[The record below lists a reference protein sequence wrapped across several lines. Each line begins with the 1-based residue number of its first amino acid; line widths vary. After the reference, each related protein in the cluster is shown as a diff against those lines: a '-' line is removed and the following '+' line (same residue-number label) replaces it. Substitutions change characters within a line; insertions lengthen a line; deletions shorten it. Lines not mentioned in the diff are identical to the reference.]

1 MGTLADKL
9 TVVFADAFES
19 AGYDRSYGEVRVSDR
34 PDLCQFQCNGAL
46 AAAKQYRTNPRQIA
60 QNVVDGLTGT
70 VDGRAGSVDG
80 LTETVDGRAA
90 PEVFDD
96 LSLAGPGFINIL
108 LKDEF
113 IAAHVQE
120 VYEDERLGCE
130 TIGTPARIIVDYG
143 GPNVAKPLH
152 VGHLRA
158 AIIGESI
165 VRICRFV
172 GHEVIGDVHLGDWG
186 LQMGLIIEG
195 LRDRQPDLPYFNPAN
210 TGPYPEAPPVDI
222 ADLEEL
228 YPQASERE
236 KNDPDFAEAARQ
248 ATVDLQAGR
257 PGYRALWK
265 HFRDVSVEDLRQSYE
280 QLNIRFDLWLGE
292 SDTQDRVHGLIARL
306 KAEGFARESRG
317 ALVVEVGE
325 SGDREEIPPLM
336 LEKTDGAVLY
346 GTTDLATIDQRVEE
360 FQPDYILYVVD
371 NRQQQ
376 HFRQVFKA
384 AWKTGVA
391 PASTHLEHDGFG
403 TMNGKDG
410 KPFKTREGGV
420 MKLKDL
426 IELVTGHARA
436 RIETIESVR
445 EYDEDEKETISRIVG
460 VAALKYADLMNHRTK
475 DYVFDLDRF
484 SSFEGRTGPYILY
497 AAVRIKS
504 VLRRAGDRGLQAG
517 RIMAP
522 LSESE
527 RELDLKL
534 SELPAV
540 IGLAFETRA
549 PNHLCEYAFQL
560 ATAYNRFY
568 HTHHILS
575 EEDGERRASW
585 LAVSGVTLRALER
598 ALDLLGIEVPRRM

>member
-9 TVVFADAFES
+9 TGLFADAFES

-46 AAAKQYRTNPRQIA
+46 SAAKEYRANPRQIA
-60 QNVVDGLTGT
+60 QNVVDSISSPD
-70 VDGRAGSVDG
+70 VFDG
-80 LTETVDGRAA
+80 LA
-90 PEVFDD
+90 
-96 LSLAGPGFINIL
+96 LAGPGFINIVL
-108 LKDEF
+108 QDDF
-113 IAAHVQE
+113 IAAHVQK
-120 VYEDERLGCE
+120 VHEDERMGCE
-130 TIGTPARIIVDYG
+130 TVTTPRRILVDYG

-165 VRICRFV
+165 VRTCRFL
-172 GHEVIGDVHLGDWG
+172 GHDVIGDVHLGDWG

-195 LRDRQPDLPYFNPAN
+195 LRDRQPGLPYFDAGY
-210 TGPYPEAPPVDI
+210 TGPYPEEPPVTI
-222 ADLEEL
+222 GDLEEL

-236 KNDPDFAEAARQ
+236 KSDPEFAEAARQ
-248 ATVDLQAGR
+248 ATVELQAGR
-257 PGYRALWK
+257 PGYRALWQ
-265 HFRDVSVEDLRQSYE
+265 HFRDVSVDDLRQSYE
-280 QLNIRFDLWLGE
+280 LLNIHFDLWLGE
-292 SDTQDRVHGLIARL
+292 SDTQDRLHGLIERL
-306 KAEGFARESRG
+306 KAEGYARESRG
-317 ALVVEVGE
+317 ALVVEVDDPDDKE
-325 SGDREEIPPLM
+325 SIPPLM

-346 GTTDLATIDQRVEE
+346 GTTDLATINQRVEQ

-371 NRQQQ
+371 NRQRQ

-384 AWKTGVA
+384 SYKTGVA
-391 PASTHLEHDGFG
+391 PESTRLEHNGFG

-410 KPFKTREGGV
+410 KPFKTREGGI

-426 IELVTGHARA
+426 IGLVTDHAMA

-445 EYDEDEKETISRIVG
+445 EYDEDEKEQIARIVG

-504 VLRRAGDRGLQAG
+504 VLRRAGERGLQPG
-517 RIMAP
+517 GIMAP
-522 LSESE
+522 RSESE
-527 RELDLKL
+527 RDLDLKL

-540 IGLAFETRA
+540 VDLAFETRA

-568 HTHHILS
+568 HTHHILN
-575 EEDGERRASW
+575 EEDADRRASW
-585 LAVSGVTLRALER
+585 LALSEVTLRALER
-598 ALDLLGIEVPRRM
+598 VLDLLGIEVPRRM

>member
-1 MGTLADKL
+1 MGTLAEKL
-9 TVVFADAFES
+9 TIVFADAFES
-19 AGYDRSYGEVRVSDR
+19 AGYDRNYGEVRVSDR

-60 QNVVDGLTGT
+60 QSVV
-70 VDGRAGSVDG
+70 ASIS
-80 LTETVDGRAA
+80 A
-90 PEVFDD
+90 PEVFED

-108 LKDEF
+108 LKDEY
-113 IAAHVQE
+113 IATHVQE
-120 VYEDERLGCE
+120 VYEDDRLGCE
-130 TIGTPARIIVDYG
+130 TVKAPGRILVDYG

-195 LRDRQPDLPYFNPAN
+195 LRARQPDLPYFDAGYS
-210 TGPYPEAPPVDI
+210 GPWPEAPPVNI
-222 ADLEEL
+222 ADLEDL

-236 KNDPDFAEAARQ
+236 KSDPEFAEAARQ
-248 ATVDLQAGR
+248 ATVELQAGR
-257 PGYRALWK
+257 PGYLALWR
-265 HFRDVSVEDLRQSYE
+265 HFRDVSVDDLRQSYE
-280 QLNIRFDLWLGE
+280 MLNIRFDLWLGE
-292 SDTQDRVHGLIARL
+292 SDTQDRVRGLIERL
-306 KAEGFARESRG
+306 KAEGFAQESRG
-317 ALVVEVGE
+317 ALVVEVDDP
-325 SGDREEIPPLM
+325 GDKETIPPLM

-346 GTTDLATIDQRVEE
+346 GTTDLATIDQRVEQ
-360 FQPDYILYVVD
+360 FRPDHIFYVVD

-376 HFRQVFKA
+376 HFKQVFKA
-384 AWKTGVA
+384 SYKTGVA
-391 PASTHLEHDGFG
+391 LESTRLEHDGFG

-426 IELVTGHARA
+426 IELVTDHAMA
-436 RIETIESVR
+436 RIETIESIR
-445 EYDEDEKETISRIVG
+445 DYDEDEKANIARIVG

-504 VLRRAGDRGLQAG
+504 VLRRAGERGLQPG
-517 RIMAP
+517 RIMIP
-522 LSESE
+522 LGESE
-527 RELDLKL
+527 RNLDLKL
-534 SELPAV
+534 SEFPAV
-540 IGLAFETRA
+540 IDLSFETRA

-568 HTHHILS
+568 HTHHILN
-575 EEDGERRASW
+575 EEDGARQASW
-585 LAVSGVTLRALER
+585 LAVSGVTLRVLVKV
-598 ALDLLGIEVPRRM
+598 LDLLGIEVPRRM

>member
-9 TVVFADAFES
+9 TGVFADAFES
-19 AGYDRSYGEVRVSDR
+19 AGYDRTYGEVRVSDR

-46 AAAKQYRTNPRQIA
+46 AAARQYRTNPRQIA
-60 QNVVDGLTGT
+60 QAVVDA
-70 VDGRAGSVDG
+70 VS
-80 LTETVDGRAA
+80 A

-96 LSLAGPGFINIL
+96 LVLAGPGFINIL
-108 LKDEF
+108 LKDEY
-113 IAAHVQE
+113 IAVHLQE
-120 VYEDERLGCE
+120 VYEDDRLGC
-130 TIGTPARIIVDYG
+130 GKAKDPGRILVDYG

-195 LRDRQPDLPYFNPAN
+195 LRDRRPDLAYFDVDY
-210 TGPYPEAPPVDI
+210 TGPYPDDPPVNI
-222 ADLEEL
+222 GDLEEL
-228 YPQASERE
+228 YPQAAERE
-236 KNDPDFAEAARQ
+236 KKDPDFAEAARE
-248 ATVDLQAGR
+248 ATVDLQEGR
-257 PGYRALWK
+257 PGYRALWQ
-265 HFRDVSVEDLRQSYE
+265 HFRDVSVDDLRQNYE
-280 QLNIRFDLWLGE
+280 QLNIHFDLWLGE
-292 SDTQDRVHGLIARL
+292 SDTEDRVHGLIARL
-306 KAEGFARESRG
+306 KAEGYARESRG
-317 ALVVEVGE
+317 ALVVEVSE
-325 SGDREEIPPLM
+325 PGDREEIPPLM

-346 GTTDLATIDQRVEE
+346 GTTDLATIDQRVEQ
-360 FQPDYILYVVD
+360 FRPDYILYVVD

-376 HFRQVFKA
+376 HFKQVFKA
-384 AWKTGVA
+384 SYKTGVA
-391 PASTHLEHDGFG
+391 PESTRMEHNGFG

-426 IELVTGHARA
+426 IEMVTDQARS
-436 RIETIESVR
+436 RIETIESIR
-445 EYDEDEKETISRIVG
+445 EYDDEERETIARIVG

-504 VLRRAGDRGLQAG
+504 VLRRAEERGINPG
-517 RIMAP
+517 GIMAP
-522 LSESE
+522 MSESE
-527 RELDLKL
+527 RALDLKI

-540 IGLAFETRA
+540 IDMAYETRA

-560 ATAYNRFY
+560 ATGYNRFY
-568 HTHHILS
+568 HTHHILN
-575 EEDGERRASW
+575 EEDVDRRASW
-585 LAVSGVTLRALER
+585 LALSGVTLRVLER
-598 ALDLLGIEVPRRM
+598 VLDLLGIEVPRRM

>member
-1 MGTLADKL
+1 MGTQADKL
-9 TVVFADAFES
+9 TGLFADAFES

-60 QNVVDGLTGT
+60 QNVVD
-70 VDGRAGSVDG
+70 SIS
-80 LTETVDGRAA
+80 A
-90 PEVFDD
+90 PDVFDR
-96 LSLAGPGFINIL
+96 LSLAGPGFINIVL
-108 LKDEF
+108 TDDF

-120 VYEDERLGCE
+120 VYEDDRLGCE
-130 TIGTPARIIVDYG
+130 IVKTPGRLLVDYG

-165 VRICRFV
+165 VRVCRFV

-195 LRDRQPDLPYFNPAN
+195 LRDRQPDLPYFEADYS
-210 TGPYPEAPPVDI
+210 GPYPEEPPVTI
-222 ADLEEL
+222 GDLEEL

-236 KNDPDFAEAARQ
+236 KIDPEFAEAARQ

-257 PGYRALWK
+257 PGYRALWQ
-265 HFRDVSVEDLRQSYE
+265 HFRDVSVDDLRQSYE
-280 QLNIRFDLWLGE
+280 LLNIRFDLWLGE
-292 SDTQDRVHGLIARL
+292 SDTQHRVHGLIERL
-306 KAEGFARESRG
+306 KAEGYARESRG
-317 ALVVEVGE
+317 ALVVEVDDPEDKE
-325 SGDREEIPPLM
+325 SIPPLM

-346 GTTDLATIDQRVEE
+346 GTTDLATIDQRVEQ
-360 FQPDYILYVVD
+360 FRPDYVLYVVD
-371 NRQQQ
+371 NRQQH
-376 HFRQVFKA
+376 HFRQVFRA
-384 AWKTGVA
+384 SYKTGVA
-391 PASTHLEHDGFG
+391 PESTRLEHNGFG

-426 IELVTGHARA
+426 IELVTDHARA

-445 EYDEDEKETISRIVG
+445 EYDEDEKEHIARIVG

-504 VLRRAGDRGLQAG
+504 VLRRAEERGLQPDS
-517 RIMAP
+517 ILAP
-522 LSESE
+522 RSESE
-527 RELDLKL
+527 RDLDLKL
-534 SELPAV
+534 SELPSV
-540 IGLAFETRA
+540 VDLAFETRA

-568 HTHHILS
+568 HTHHILN
-575 EEDGERRASW
+575 EEDAERRASW
-585 LAVSGVTLRALER
+585 LAVSGITLRVLER
-598 ALDLLGIEVPRRM
+598 VLDLLGIEVPKRM

>member
-9 TVVFADAFES
+9 TGLFADAFQS
-19 AGYDRSYGEVRVSDR
+19 AGYNRSYGEVRVSDR

-46 AAAKQYRTNPRQIA
+46 AAAKQYRANPRQIA
-60 QNVVDGLTGT
+60 QNVVD
-70 VDGRAGSVDG
+70 AIS
-80 LTETVDGRAA
+80 A
-90 PEVFDD
+90 PDVFNG
-96 LSLAGPGFINIL
+96 LSLAGPGFINIVL
-108 LKDEF
+108 RDDF
-113 IAAHVQE
+113 ISAHVRE
-120 VYEDERLGCE
+120 VYEDDRLGCE
-130 TIGTPARIIVDYG
+130 ITRTPGRILVDYG

-165 VRICRFV
+165 VRICRYV

-186 LQMGLIIEG
+186 LQMGLIIAG
-195 LRDRQPDLPYFNPAN
+195 LRDRQPDLPFFDAGYS
-210 TGPYPEAPPVDI
+210 GPYPEEPPVTI
-222 ADLEEL
+222 GDLEEL

-236 KNDPDFAEAARQ
+236 KSDLEFAEAARQ
-248 ATVDLQAGR
+248 ATVELQAGR
-257 PGYRALWK
+257 PGYRALWQ
-265 HFRDVSVEDLRQSYE
+265 HFRDVSVDDLRQSYE
-280 QLNIRFDLWLGE
+280 LLNIHFDLWLGE
-292 SDTQDRVHGLIARL
+292 SDTQDRLPGLIERL
-306 KAEGFARESRG
+306 NAEGYARESRG
-317 ALVVEVGE
+317 ALVIEVDDSE
-325 SGDREEIPPLM
+325 DRESIPPLM
-336 LEKTDGAVLY
+336 LEKSDGAVLY
-346 GTTDLATIDQRVEE
+346 GTTDLATIDQRIEE
-360 FQPDYILYVVD
+360 FRPDYILYVVD

-384 AWKTGVA
+384 SYKTGVA
-391 PASTHLEHDGFG
+391 PESTRLEHNGFG

-410 KPFKTREGGV
+410 KPFKTREGGI

-426 IELVTGHARA
+426 IGLVTDHAMA

-445 EYDEDEKETISRIVG
+445 EYDEDEKAHIARIVG

-504 VLRRAGDRGLQAG
+504 VLRRASERNLEPGG
-517 RIMAP
+517 IIAP
-522 LSESE
+522 QSPSE

-534 SELPAV
+534 SEWPAV
-540 IGLAFETRA
+540 VELAFETRA

-568 HTHHILS
+568 HTHHILN
-575 EEDGERRASW
+575 EEDEDRRASW
-585 LAVSGVTLRALER
+585 LALSGVTLRVLER
-598 ALDLLGIEVPRRM
+598 VLDLLGIEVPRRM

>member
-9 TVVFADAFES
+9 TVLLADAFES
-19 AGYDRSYGEVRVSDR
+19 AGYDRSYGDVRVSDR

-46 AAAKQYRTNPRQIA
+46 GAARQYRANPRQIA
-60 QNVVDGLTGT
+60 QNVVD
-70 VDGRAGSVDG
+70 SIS
-80 LTETVDGRAA
+80 A
-90 PEVFDD
+90 PDVFGA
-96 LSLAGPGFINIL
+96 LSLAGPGFINIV

-113 IAAHVQE
+113 IAAHIQE
-120 VYEDERLGCE
+120 VYGDDRLGCE
-130 TIGTPARIIVDYG
+130 ITSTLGRILVDYG

-172 GHEVIGDVHLGDWG
+172 GHEAIGDVHLGDWG

-195 LRDRQPDLPYFNPAN
+195 LRDRRPDLPYFDAGYI
-210 TGPYPEAPPVDI
+210 GPYPEEPPVTI
-222 ADLEEL
+222 GDLEEL

-236 KNDPDFAEAARQ
+236 KGDPAFAEAARQ
-248 ATVDLQAGR
+248 ATVELQAGR
-257 PGYRALWK
+257 PGYRALWR
-265 HFRDVSVEDLRQSYE
+265 HFRDVSVEDLQQSYE
-280 QLNIRFDLWLGE
+280 LLNIRFDLWLGE
-292 SDTQDRVHGLIARL
+292 SDTQDRIPGLIARL
-306 KAEGFARESRG
+306 KEEGYATQSQG
-317 ALVVEVGE
+317 ALVIEVDDPEDKE
-325 SGDREEIPPLM
+325 SMPPLM

-346 GTTDLATIDQRVEE
+346 GTTDLATIDQRVEQ

-371 NRQQQ
+371 NRQQH

-384 AWKTGVA
+384 SYKTGVA
-391 PASTHLEHDGFG
+391 PESTRLEHNGFG

-445 EYDEDEKETISRIVG
+445 EYDEEEKEHIARIVG

-504 VLRRAGDRGLQAG
+504 VLRRAEERGLQPDS
-517 RIMAP
+517 ILAP
-522 LSESE
+522 QSESE
-527 RELDLKL
+527 RDLDLKL
-534 SELPAV
+534 SELPSV
-540 IGLAFETRA
+540 VDLAFETRA

-568 HTHHILS
+568 HTHHILN
-575 EEDGERRASW
+575 EKDAERRASW
-585 LAVSGVTLRALER
+585 LAVSGVTLRVLEKV
-598 ALDLLGIEVPRRM
+598 LDLLGIEVPGRM

>member
-1 MGTLADKL
+1 MGSLAQKL
-9 TVVFADAFES
+9 TVVFAAAFET
-19 AGYDRSYGEVRVSDR
+19 AGYDRGYGEVRVSDR

-46 AAAKQYRTNPRQIA
+46 SAAKQYRFNPRQIA
-60 QNVVDGLTGT
+60 QGVVESISAPGVFHDLT
-70 VDGRAGSVDG
+70 
-80 LTETVDGRAA
+80 
-90 PEVFDD
+90 
-96 LSLAGPGFINIL
+96 LAGPGFINIL

-113 IAAHVQE
+113 IARHLQE
-120 VYEDERLGCE
+120 VYEDDRLGCE
-130 TIGTPARIIVDYG
+130 TIADPERILVDYG

-172 GHEVIGDVHLGDWG
+172 GHEVTGDVHLGDWG
-186 LQMGLIIEG
+186 VQMGLNIMAIRERSPG
-195 LRDRQPDLPYFNPAN
+195 MPYFDAN
-210 TGPYPEAPPVDI
+210 YTGPYPEDPPVNI
-222 ADLEEL
+222 ADLEEM
-228 YPQASERE
+228 YPKASERE
-236 KNDPDFAEAARQ
+236 KNDPEFAEAARQ
-248 ATVDLQAGR
+248 VTVELQSGR
-257 PGYRALWK
+257 PGYLALWR
-265 HFRDVSVEDLRQSYE
+265 HIRDVSVAALREDYNM
-280 QLNIRFDLWLGE
+280 LNIEFDLWLGE
-292 SDTQDRVHGLIARL
+292 SDTQDRIAGLIKRL
-306 KAEGFARESRG
+306 KAEGHALKSRG
-317 ALVVEVGE
+317 ALVVEVDDPGE
-325 SGDREEIPPLM
+325 RESIPPLM
-336 LEKTDGAVLY
+336 LEKSDGAVLY
-346 GTTDLATIDQRVEE
+346 GTTDLATIDQRVE
-360 FQPDYILYVVD
+360 QYRPDYILYVVD

-384 AWKTGVA
+384 SYKTGVA
-391 PASTHLEHDGFG
+391 PDSTRLEHDGFG

-410 KPFKTREGGV
+410 KPFKTREGGI

-426 IELVTGHARA
+426 IQLVTDHARA

-445 EYDEDEKETISRIVG
+445 EYDEDEKETIARIVG

-504 VLRRAGDRGLQAG
+504 VMRRAGERGLQPG
-517 RIMAP
+517 GIIAP
-522 LSESE
+522 QSESE
-527 RELDLKL
+527 RNLDLML

-540 IGLAFETRA
+540 IEMAFETRA

-568 HTHHILS
+568 HTHHILN

-585 LAVSGVTLRALER
+585 LAVSEITLRALSR
-598 ALDLLGIEVPRRM
+598 VLDLLGIEVPRRM

>member
-9 TVVFADAFES
+9 TAVFADAFES
-19 AGYDRSYGEVRVSDR
+19 AGCDRSYGEVRVSDR

-46 AAAKQYRTNPRQIA
+46 AAAKQYRTNPRRIA
-60 QNVVDGLTGT
+60 QNVVD
-70 VDGRAGSVDG
+70 AI
-80 LTETVDGRAA
+80 EA
-90 PEVFDD
+90 PGVIRD
-96 LSLAGPGFINIL
+96 LSLAGPGFINIRL
-108 LKDEF
+108 RDEF
-113 IAAHVQE
+113 IAAHLQE
-120 VYEDERLGCE
+120 VCGDERLGCDSA
-130 TIGTPARIIVDYG
+130 GAPGKIIVDYG

-158 AIIGESI
+158 AIIGESM

-195 LRDRQPDLPYFNPAN
+195 LRGRQPDLPYFDDAC
-210 TGPYPEAPPVDI
+210 TGPYPEDPPVGI

-248 ATVDLQAGR
+248 ATVELQAGR

-265 HFRDVSVEDLRQSYE
+265 HFRDVSVDDLRQSYE

-306 KAEGFARESRG
+306 KEEGYARESRG
-317 ALVVEVGE
+317 ALVVEVEEPGDPE
-325 SGDREEIPPLM
+325 SIPPLM
-336 LEKTDGAVLY
+336 LEKSDGAVLY

-360 FQPDYILYVVD
+360 YRPDFILYVVD
-371 NRQQQ
+371 NRQQH

-391 PASTHLEHDGFG
+391 PGSTRLEHSGFG

-426 IELVTGHARA
+426 IELVTGHARS

-445 EYDEDEKETISRIVG
+445 EYDDDEKETISRIVG

-484 SSFEGRTGPYILY
+484 F
-497 AAVRIKS
+497 
-504 VLRRAGDRGLQAG
+504 VLRGPHGSLHPLCRGADQVGAQTG
-517 RIMAP
+517 RRPGSSSRPRHGAP
-522 LSESE
+522 
-527 RELDLKL
+527 K
-534 SELPAV
+534 
-540 IGLAFETRA
+540 
-549 PNHLCEYAFQL
+549 
-560 ATAYNRFY
+560 
-568 HTHHILS
+568 
-575 EEDGERRASW
+575 
-585 LAVSGVTLRALER
+585 
-598 ALDLLGIEVPRRM
+598 

>member
-9 TVVFADAFES
+9 TGLFADAFQS

-46 AAAKQYRTNPRQIA
+46 AAAKQYRANPRQIA
-60 QNVVDGLTGT
+60 QNVVD
-70 VDGRAGSVDG
+70 AIS
-80 LTETVDGRAA
+80 A
-90 PEVFDD
+90 PDVFDG
-96 LSLAGPGFINIL
+96 LSLAGPGFINIVL
-108 LKDEF
+108 QDDF

-120 VYEDERLGCE
+120 VYEDDRLGCE
-130 TIGTPARIIVDYG
+130 SATTPGRFLVDYG

-165 VRICRFV
+165 VRICRFL

-195 LRDRQPDLPYFNPAN
+195 LRSRRPDLPYFDAGYS
-210 TGPYPEAPPVDI
+210 GPYPDEPPVSI
-222 ADLEEL
+222 GDLEEL

-236 KNDPDFAEAARQ
+236 KSDLEFAEAARQ
-248 ATVDLQAGR
+248 ATVELQAGR
-257 PGYRALWK
+257 PGYRALWQ
-265 HFRDVSVEDLRQSYE
+265 HFHDVSVDDLRQSYE
-280 QLNIRFDLWLGE
+280 LLNIHFDLWLGE
-292 SDTQDRVHGLIARL
+292 SDTQDRLHGLIERL
-306 KAEGFARESRG
+306 KADGYARESRG
-317 ALVVEVGE
+317 ALVIEVDDPEDKE
-325 SGDREEIPPLM
+325 SIPPLM

-346 GTTDLATIDQRVEE
+346 GTTDLATIDQRIEE
-360 FQPDYILYVVD
+360 FRPDYILYVVD

-384 AWKTGVA
+384 SYKTGVA
-391 PASTHLEHDGFG
+391 PESTRLEHNGFG

-410 KPFKTREGGV
+410 KPFKTREGGI

-426 IELVTGHARA
+426 IGLVTDHAMA

-445 EYDEDEKETISRIVG
+445 EYDEDEKAHIARIIG
-460 VAALKYADLMNHRTK
+460 VAALKYADLMNHRTR

-504 VLRRAGDRGLQAG
+504 VLRRVGERNLEPGG
-517 RIMAP
+517 IMAP
-522 LSESE
+522 QSPSE

-534 SELPAV
+534 SEWPAV
-540 IGLAFETRA
+540 VELAFETRA

-568 HTHHILS
+568 HTHHILN
-575 EEDGERRASW
+575 EEDGDRRVSW
-585 LAVSGVTLRALER
+585 LALSGVTLRVLER
-598 ALDLLGIEVPRRM
+598 VLDLLGIEVPKRM

>member
-9 TVVFADAFES
+9 TGLFAGAFES

-46 AAAKQYRTNPRQIA
+46 AAAKQYRANPRQIA
-60 QNVVDGLTGT
+60 QNVVD
-70 VDGRAGSVDG
+70 SIS
-80 LTETVDGRAA
+80 A
-90 PEVFDD
+90 PDVFDG
-96 LSLAGPGFINIL
+96 LSLAGPGFINIVL
-108 LKDEF
+108 RDDF

-120 VYEDERLGCE
+120 VYEDDRLGCE
-130 TIGTPARIIVDYG
+130 ITGTPGRILVDYG

-165 VRICRFV
+165 VRICRFL

-195 LRDRQPDLPYFNPAN
+195 LRDRQPGLPYFDAGYS
-210 TGPYPEAPPVDI
+210 GPYPEEPPVTI
-222 ADLEEL
+222 GDLEEL

-236 KNDPDFAEAARQ
+236 KGDPEFAEAARQ
-248 ATVDLQAGR
+248 ATAELQAGR
-257 PGYRALWK
+257 AGYRALWQ
-265 HFRDVSVEDLRQSYE
+265 HFRDVSVDDLRQSYE
-280 QLNIRFDLWLGE
+280 RLNIHFDLWLGE
-292 SDTQDRVHGLIARL
+292 SDTQDRLPGLIERL
-306 KAEGFARESRG
+306 KAEGYARESRG
-317 ALVVEVGE
+317 ALVIEVDDPEDKE
-325 SGDREEIPPLM
+325 SIPPLM
-336 LEKTDGAVLY
+336 LEKSDGAVLY
-346 GTTDLATIDQRVEE
+346 GTTDLATIDQRIEE
-360 FQPDYILYVVD
+360 FRPDYILYVVD

-384 AWKTGVA
+384 SYKTGVA
-391 PASTHLEHDGFG
+391 PETTRLEHNGFG

-410 KPFKTREGGV
+410 KPFKTREGGI

-426 IELVTGHARA
+426 IGLVTDHAMA

-445 EYDEDEKETISRIVG
+445 EYDEDEKAHIARIVG

-504 VLRRAGDRGLQAG
+504 VLRRAGERGLEPG
-517 RIMAP
+517 GIMAP
-522 LSESE
+522 QSEPE
-527 RELDLKL
+527 RDLDLKL
-534 SELPAV
+534 SEWSAV
-540 IGLAFETRA
+540 VGLAFETRS

-568 HTHHILS
+568 HTHHILN
-575 EEDGERRASW
+575 EEDADRRASW
-585 LAVSGVTLRALER
+585 LALSGVTLRVLER
-598 ALDLLGIEVPRRM
+598 VLDLLGIEVPRRM

>member
-1 MGTLADKL
+1 MGSLAEKL
-9 TVVFADAFES
+9 TSVFADAFES

-46 AAAKQYRTNPRQIA
+46 SAAKQYRTNPRQIA
-60 QNVVDGLTGT
+60 QTVVDSIT
-70 VDGRAGSVDG
+70 S
-80 LTETVDGRAA
+80 

-108 LKDEF
+108 LRDEF
-113 IAAHVQE
+113 IASHLQE
-120 VYEDERLGCE
+120 VYEDDRLGCE
-130 TIGTPARIIVDYG
+130 TIADPERILVDYG

-186 LQMGLIIEG
+186 VQMGLNIMAI
-195 LRDRQPDLPYFNPAN
+195 RDRSPDLPYFDADY
-210 TGPYPEAPPVDI
+210 TGPYPEEPPVNI
-222 ADLEEL
+222 ADLEEM
-228 YPQASERE
+228 YPKASERE
-236 KNDPDFAEAARQ
+236 KNDREFAEAARQ
-248 ATVDLQAGR
+248 VTVELQSGR
-257 PGYRALWK
+257 PGYLALWR
-265 HFRDVSVEDLRQSYE
+265 HIRDVSVAALKEDYKK
-280 QLNIRFDLWLGE
+280 LNIEFDLWLGE
-292 SDTQDRVHGLIARL
+292 SDTQDRIAGLIERL
-306 KAEGFARESRG
+306 KAEGHALKSRG
-317 ALVVEVGE
+317 ALVVEVDDPEERE
-325 SGDREEIPPLM
+325 SIPPLM
-336 LEKTDGAVLY
+336 LEKSDGAVLY
-346 GTTDLATIDQRVEE
+346 GTTDLATIDQRVEQ
-360 FQPDYILYVVD
+360 FRPDYILYVVD
-371 NRQQQ
+371 NRQAQ

-384 AWKTGVA
+384 SYKTGVA
-391 PASTHLEHDGFG
+391 PESTRLEHDGFG

-410 KPFKTREGGV
+410 KPFKTREGGI

-426 IELVTGHARA
+426 IQLVTDHARA

-445 EYDEDEKETISRIVG
+445 EYDEDEKETIARIVG
-460 VAALKYADLMNHRTK
+460 VAALKYADLMNHRIK

-504 VLRRAGDRGLQAG
+504 VMRRARERGLQPG
-517 RIMAP
+517 KTIAP
-522 LSESE
+522 QSESE
-527 RELDLKL
+527 RNLDLKL

-540 IGLAFETRA
+540 IDLAFETRA

-568 HTHHILS
+568 HTHHILN
-575 EEDGERRASW
+575 EEDVERRASW
-585 LAVSGVTLRALER
+585 LAVSEVTLRVLER
-598 ALDLLGIEVPRRM
+598 VLDLLGIEVPRRM

>member
-9 TVVFADAFES
+9 TVVFSDAFAS

-60 QNVVDGLTGT
+60 QNVVDSVSAPDLF
-70 VDGRAGSVDG
+70 DG
-80 LTETVDGRAA
+80 
-90 PEVFDD
+90 
-96 LSLAGPGFINIL
+96 LSLAGPGFINVVL
-108 LKDEF
+108 QDDF
-113 IAAHVQE
+113 IAAHIQE
-120 VYEDERLGCE
+120 VYEDDRLGCE
-130 TIGTPARIIVDYG
+130 ITGTPGRILVDYG

-195 LRDRQPDLPYFNPAN
+195 LRDRQPDLPYFDAGYS
-210 TGPYPEAPPVDI
+210 GPYPEEPPVTI
-222 ADLEEL
+222 GDLEEL
-228 YPQASERE
+228 YPQASERA
-236 KNDPDFAEAARQ
+236 KSDPAFAEAARQ

-257 PGYRALWK
+257 PGYRALWR
-265 HFRDVSVEDLRQSYE
+265 HFRDVSVDDLRQSYE
-280 QLNIRFDLWLGE
+280 LLNIRFDLWLGE
-292 SDTQDRVHGLIARL
+292 SDTQDRIHGLIACL
-306 KAEGFARESRG
+306 KAEGYARESRG
-317 ALVVEVGE
+317 ALVVEVADPEDKE
-325 SGDREEIPPLM
+325 SIPPLM

-346 GTTDLATIDQRVEE
+346 GTTDLATIDQRVEQ
-360 FQPDYILYVVD
+360 FRPDYILYVVD

-384 AWKTGVA
+384 ACKTGVA
-391 PASTHLEHDGFG
+391 PETTRLEHNGFG

-410 KPFKTREGGV
+410 KPFKTREGGI

-426 IELVTGHARA
+426 IELVTDHARA
-436 RIETIESVR
+436 RIETIESIR
-445 EYDEDEKETISRIVG
+445 EYDEDEKEHIARIVG

-504 VLRRAGDRGLQAG
+504 VLRRAEERGLQPDS
-517 RIMAP
+517 ILAP
-522 LSESE
+522 QSESE
-527 RELDLKL
+527 RDLDLKL
-534 SELPAV
+534 SELPSV
-540 IGLAFETRA
+540 VDLAFETRA

-568 HTHHILS
+568 HTHHILN
-575 EEDGERRASW
+575 EEDADRRASW
-585 LAVSGVTLRALER
+585 LALSGVTLRVLER
-598 ALDLLGIEVPRRM
+598 VLDLLGIEVPRRM

>member
-9 TVVFADAFES
+9 TAVFSDAFAS
-19 AGYDRSYGEVRVSDR
+19 AGYDPGYGEVRVSDR

-60 QNVVDGLTGT
+60 QNVVD
-70 VDGRAGSVDG
+70 SIS
-80 LTETVDGRAA
+80 AA
-90 PEVFDD
+90 DVFGD

-120 VYEDERLGCE
+120 VHEDDRLGCE
-130 TIGTPARIIVDYG
+130 TVTTPGRILVDYG

-195 LRDRQPDLPYFNPAN
+195 LRDRRPDLPYFDAGYS
-210 TGPYPEAPPVDI
+210 GPYPEEPPVAI
-222 ADLEEL
+222 GDLEEL

-236 KNDPDFAEAARQ
+236 KNDPEFAEAARQ

-257 PGYRALWK
+257 PGYQALWK
-265 HFRDVSVEDLRQSYE
+265 HFRDVSVDDLRQSYE
-280 QLNIRFDLWLGE
+280 LLNIRFDLWLGE

-306 KAEGFARESRG
+306 KAEGYATESRG
-317 ALVVEVGE
+317 ALVVEVDDPE
-325 SGDREEIPPLM
+325 DKETIPPLM

-346 GTTDLATIDQRVEE
+346 GTTDLATIDQRVEQ
-360 FQPDYILYVVD
+360 FRPDCILYVVD

-384 AWKTGVA
+384 SYKTGVA
-391 PASTHLEHDGFG
+391 PESTQLEHDGFG

-426 IELVTGHARA
+426 IGLVTDHAMA

-445 EYDEDEKETISRIVG
+445 EYDEHEKEQIARIVG

-504 VLRRAGDRGLQAG
+504 VLRRAGDRGLQPG
-517 RIMAP
+517 GIMAP
-522 LSESE
+522 RSESE
-527 RELDLKL
+527 RDLDLKL

-540 IGLAFETRA
+540 VGLAFETRA

-568 HTHHILS
+568 HTHHILN
-575 EEDGERRASW
+575 EENAERRASW
-585 LAVSGVTLRALER
+585 LAVSGITLRVLER
-598 ALDLLGIEVPRRM
+598 VLDLLGIEVPGRM

>member
-9 TVVFADAFES
+9 TVVFSDAFAS
-19 AGYDRSYGEVRVSDR
+19 AGYDPGYGEVRVSDR

-46 AAAKQYRTNPRQIA
+46 AAARQYRGNPRQIA
-60 QNVVDGLTGT
+60 QNVVD
-70 VDGRAGSVDG
+70 SIS
-80 LTETVDGRAA
+80 AA
-90 PEVFDD
+90 DVFDD
-96 LSLAGPGFINIL
+96 LSLAGPGFINIV

-113 IAAHVQE
+113 VAAHIQE
-120 VYEDERLGCE
+120 VYEDERLGCK
-130 TIGTPARIIVDYG
+130 TVTAPGRILVDYG

-195 LRDRQPDLPYFNPAN
+195 LRDRRPDLPYFDAGCS
-210 TGPYPEAPPVDI
+210 GPYPEASPVTI
-222 ADLEEL
+222 GDLEEL

-236 KNDPDFAEAARQ
+236 KIDSEFAEAARQ
-248 ATVDLQAGR
+248 VTVDLQAGR
-257 PGYRALWK
+257 PGYQALWQ
-265 HFRDVSVEDLRQSYE
+265 HFRDVSVDDLRQSYE
-280 QLNIRFDLWLGE
+280 LLNIRFDLWLGE

-306 KAEGFARESRG
+306 KAEGYARESRG
-317 ALVVEVGE
+317 ALVVEVDDPEDKE
-325 SGDREEIPPLM
+325 SIPPLM

-346 GTTDLATIDQRVEE
+346 GTTDLATIDQRVEQ
-360 FQPDYILYVVD
+360 FRPDYILYVVD

-384 AWKTGVA
+384 SYKTGVA
-391 PASTHLEHDGFG
+391 PESTRLEHNGFG

-426 IELVTGHARA
+426 IELVTDHARA
-436 RIETIESVR
+436 RIETIDSVR
-445 EYDEDEKETISRIVG
+445 DYDDDEKGHIARIVG

-504 VLRRAGDRGLQAG
+504 VLRRAGERGLQPG

-522 LSESE
+522 QSESE
-527 RELDLKL
+527 RDLDLKL
-534 SELPAV
+534 SELPSV
-540 IGLAFETRA
+540 VGLAFETRA

-568 HTHHILS
+568 HTHHILN
-575 EEDGERRASW
+575 EEDVGRRASW
-585 LAVSGVTLRALER
+585 LAVSGVTLRVLER
-598 ALDLLGIEVPRRM
+598 VLDLLGIEVPKRM

>member
-9 TVVFADAFES
+9 TVVFSDAFAS
-19 AGYDRSYGEVRVSDR
+19 AGYDPSYGEVRVSDR

-46 AAAKQYRTNPRQIA
+46 AAARQYRANPRQIA
-60 QNVVDGLTGT
+60 QNVVD
-70 VDGRAGSVDG
+70 SIS
-80 LTETVDGRAA
+80 A
-90 PEVFDD
+90 PDMFVD

-108 LKDEF
+108 LTDEF
-113 IAAHVQE
+113 IASHVQE
-120 VYEDERLGCE
+120 VYENDRLSCE
-130 TIGTPARIIVDYG
+130 TVTTPGRILVDYG

-195 LRDRQPDLPYFNPAN
+195 LRDRRPDLPYFDAGYS
-210 TGPYPEAPPVDI
+210 GPYPEEPPVTI
-222 ADLEEL
+222 GDLEEL

-236 KNDPDFAEAARQ
+236 KSDPEFAEAARQ

-257 PGYRALWK
+257 PGYQALWK
-265 HFRDVSVEDLRQSYE
+265 HFRDVSVDDLRQSYE
-280 QLNIRFDLWLGE
+280 LLNIRFDLWLGE

-306 KAEGFARESRG
+306 KAEGYARESRG
-317 ALVVEVGE
+317 ALVVEVDDPEDKE
-325 SGDREEIPPLM
+325 SIPPLM

-346 GTTDLATIDQRVEE
+346 GTTDLATIDQRVEQ
-360 FQPDYILYVVD
+360 FRPDYILYVVD

-384 AWKTGVA
+384 SYKTGVA
-391 PASTHLEHDGFG
+391 PESTRLEHNGFG

-426 IELVTGHARA
+426 IELVTDHARA
-436 RIETIESVR
+436 RIETIDSVR
-445 EYDEDEKETISRIVG
+445 DYDDDEKGHIARIVG

-504 VLRRAGDRGLQAG
+504 VLRRAGERGLQPG

-522 LSESE
+522 QSESE
-527 RELDLKL
+527 RDLDLKL
-534 SELPAV
+534 SELPSMV
-540 IGLAFETRA
+540 GLAFETRA

-568 HTHHILS
+568 HTHHILN
-575 EEDGERRASW
+575 EEDVGRRASW
-585 LAVSGVTLRALER
+585 LAVSGVTLRVLER
-598 ALDLLGIEVPRRM
+598 VLDLLGIEVPKRM

>member
-1 MGTLADKL
+1 MGTLAKKL
-9 TVVFADAFES
+9 TIVFADAFES

-60 QNVVDGLTGT
+60 QSVVE
-70 VDGRAGSVDG
+70 SIS
-80 LTETVDGRAA
+80 A

-108 LKDEF
+108 LKDEY
-113 IAAHVQE
+113 IATHVQE
-120 VYEDERLGCE
+120 IYEDDRLGCE
-130 TIGTPARIIVDYG
+130 TIKAPGRILVDYG

-195 LRDRQPDLPYFNPAN
+195 LRARQPDLPYFDAGYS
-210 TGPYPEAPPVDI
+210 GPWPETPPVNI

-236 KNDPDFAEAARQ
+236 KNDPEFAEAARQ
-248 ATVDLQAGR
+248 ATVELQSGR
-257 PGYRALWK
+257 PGYLALWR
-265 HFRDVSVEDLRQSYE
+265 HFRDVSVDDLRQSYE
-280 QLNIRFDLWLGE
+280 MLNIRFDLWLGE
-292 SDTQDRVHGLIARL
+292 SDTQDRVHGLIERL

-317 ALVVEVGE
+317 ALVVEVDDP
-325 SGDREEIPPLM
+325 GDRETIPPLM

-346 GTTDLATIDQRVEE
+346 GTTDLATIDQRVEQ
-360 FQPDYILYVVD
+360 FQPDHILYVVD

-376 HFRQVFKA
+376 HFKQVFKA
-384 AWKTGVA
+384 SYKTGVV
-391 PASTHLEHDGFG
+391 PQSMRLEHDGFG

-426 IELVTGHARA
+426 IELVTDHAMA

-445 EYDEDEKETISRIVG
+445 DYDEDEKENIARIVG

-504 VLRRAGDRGLQAG
+504 VLRRADERGLQPG
-517 RIMAP
+517 RIMVP
-522 LSESE
+522 RGESE
-527 RELDLKL
+527 RNLDLKL

-540 IGLAFETRA
+540 IDLAFETRA

-568 HTHHILS
+568 HTHHILN

-585 LAVSGVTLRALER
+585 LAVSGVTLRVLVKV
-598 ALDLLGIEVPRRM
+598 LDLLGIEVPRRM

>member
-1 MGTLADKL
+1 MGSLADKL

-46 AAAKQYRTNPRQIA
+46 AAAKRYRTRPREIA
-60 QNVVDGLTGT
+60 QNVVDTI
-70 VDGRAGSVDG
+70 R
-80 LTETVDGRAA
+80 A
-90 PEVFDD
+90 PEVVRK
-96 LSLAGPGFINIL
+96 LSLAGPGFINIVL
-108 LKDEF
+108 TDEY
-113 IAAHVQE
+113 IARHVQE
-120 VYEDERLGCE
+120 VHDDDRLGCE
-130 TIGTPARIIVDYG
+130 AVARPLRIMVDYG

-165 VRICRFV
+165 VRICRYV

-186 LQMGLIIEG
+186 LQMGLIIAE
-195 LRDRQPDLPYFNPAN
+195 LEERRPDLPYFDDAC
-210 TGPYPEAPPVDI
+210 TGPYPTDPPVNI
-222 ADLEEL
+222 ADLEEI
-228 YPQASERE
+228 YPKAAERQKE
-236 KNDPDFAEAARQ
+236 DLEFAERARQ

-257 PGYRALWK
+257 PGYRALWQ
-265 HFRDVSVEDLRQSYE
+265 HFRDVSVDDLRQNYE

-292 SDTQDRVHGLIARL
+292 SDTQDRVRGLIARL
-306 KAEGFARESRG
+306 KQEGYARESRG
-317 ALVVEVGE
+317 ALVVAVGDP
-325 SGDREEIPPLM
+325 GDREEIPPLM

-346 GTTDLATIDQRVEE
+346 GTTDLATIDQRVEQ
-360 FQPDYILYVVD
+360 FRPDLILYVVD

-376 HFRQVFKA
+376 HFKQVFKA
-384 AWKTGVA
+384 SYKTGVA
-391 PASTHLEHDGFG
+391 PESTRLEHDGFG

-410 KPFKTREGGV
+410 KPFKTREGGI

-426 IELVTGHARA
+426 IALVTDHARA
-436 RIETIESVR
+436 RVESIESVR
-445 EYDEDEKETISRIVG
+445 EYDEDEKEDISRIVG

-475 DYVFDLDRF
+475 DYVFDLERF

-504 VLRRAGDRGLQAG
+504 VLRRAAERGLQPG
-517 RIMAP
+517 RILAP

-527 RELDLKL
+527 RDLDLKL
-534 SELPAV
+534 SELPGTIA
-540 IGLAFETRA
+540 LAFETRA

-568 HTHHILS
+568 HIHHMLN
-575 EEDGERRASW
+575 EEDAQRRDSW
-585 LAVSGVTLRALER
+585 LAVSEVTLRVLER
-598 ALDLLGIEVPRRM
+598 VLDLLGIEVPRRM

>member
-9 TVVFADAFES
+9 TGMFTEAFES
-19 AGYDRSYGEVRVSDR
+19 AGYDGIYGEVRVSDR

-46 AAAKQYRTNPRQIA
+46 AAARQYRTNPRQIA
-60 QNVVDGLTGT
+60 QHVVDSVSAPDVFDGLT
-70 VDGRAGSVDG
+70 
-80 LTETVDGRAA
+80 
-90 PEVFDD
+90 
-96 LSLAGPGFINIL
+96 LAGPGFINIVL
-108 LKDEF
+108 QDDF
-113 IAAHVQE
+113 IAAHIQDVC
-120 VYEDERLGCE
+120 EDDRLGCE
-130 TIGTPARIIVDYG
+130 VVTTPGKILVDYG

-195 LRDRQPDLPYFNPAN
+195 LRDRQPGLPYFDDGY
-210 TGPYPEAPPVDI
+210 TGPYPEAPPVTI
-222 ADLEEL
+222 GDLEEL

-236 KNDPDFAEAARQ
+236 KSDPVFADTARQ
-248 ATVDLQAGR
+248 ATVELQAGR
-257 PGYRALWK
+257 PGFRALWK
-265 HFRDVSVEDLRQSYE
+265 HFRDVSVDDLRQSYE
-280 QLNIRFDLWLGE
+280 LLNIHFDLWLGE
-292 SDTQDRVHGLIARL
+292 SDTQDRVHGLIERL
-306 KAEGFARESRG
+306 KSEGFARESRG
-317 ALVVEVGE
+317 ALVVEVDDPE
-325 SGDREEIPPLM
+325 DKEPIPPLM

-346 GTTDLATIDQRVEE
+346 GTTDLATIDQRIEE
-360 FQPDYILYVVD
+360 FRPDYILYVVD
-371 NRQQQ
+371 NRQQH

-384 AWKTGVA
+384 ACKTGVA
-391 PASTHLEHDGFG
+391 PASTRLEHNGFG

-426 IELVTGHARA
+426 IELVTGHAMA

-445 EYDEDEKETISRIVG
+445 EYDEDEKAQIARIVG

-475 DYVFDLDRF
+475 DYVFDLERF

-504 VLRRAGDRGLQAG
+504 VLRRAGERRLQPG

-522 LSESE
+522 RSESE
-527 RELDLKL
+527 RNLDLKL
-534 SELPAV
+534 TELPAV
-540 IGLAFETRA
+540 VDLAFETRA

-568 HTHHILS
+568 HTNHILN
-575 EEDGERRASW
+575 EEDADRRASW
-585 LAVSGVTLRALER
+585 LALSGFTLRVLER
-598 ALDLLGIEVPRRM
+598 VLDLLGIEVPRRM